1 MKKNAQAFSIALL
14 LLGTFSCTSSQ
25 PTPAPAPAVVKP
37 VPVKDE
43 EGNVLTEPEKVRSK
57 QVQNDNR
64 GVKLVTVGNVNG
76 DYALGCNMKAEN
88 CLTPAPGKDYY
99 VFNENTRWKMPGA
112 TKSITLSW
120 TQDWSVK
127 YPPT

>member
-1 MKKNAQAFSIALL
+1 MKKKAQAFGIALL

-25 PTPAPAPAVVKP
+25 PTLAPAVVKS

-43 EGNVLTEPEKVRSK
+43 EGNVLMEPEKVRSK
-57 QVQNDNR
+57 EVQNDNR
-64 GVKLVTVGNVNG
+64 GVKIVTVGNVNG

-99 VFNENTRWKMPGA
+99 VFNKNTK
-112 TKSITLSW
+112 
-120 TQDWSVK
+120 
-127 YPPT
+127 